1 MKLGDDFKVRKVAG
15 YIFLAAF
22 LFGTMEVTLKLAG
35 GALDSFQ
42 LTFLR
47 FMVGGLLL
55 LPFAVREI
63 KQNNT
68 VITRKDYLYLLL
80 LGTVCIPLSMLLFQ
94 LGVMRSNAS
103 TASILI
109 SVNPLF
115 TMVFAHFLLKND
127 KMNKKKVGTLCLGL
141 VGILFMVSPWHM
153 QSGNTALGV
162 TLVILGAIFFGLYTV
177 MGKISV
183 EKIGIFAQTSISFIL
198 GSLVL
203 LVVLLF
209 MDRPVISGVMD
220 NIWLVLYLS
229 VFVTGLGYLFYFL
242 AIQKSDATTG
252 SIVFFVKPAIAP
264 VMAVII
270 LGDVITWNGYLGI
283 ALILLS
289 SFISI
294 KEKRR
299 LQNETIEN

>member
-1 MKLGDDFKVRKVAG
+1 MRKVAG

-55 LPFAVREI
+55 LPFAIREI
-63 KQNNT
+63 KQNDT
-68 VITRKDYLYLLL
+68 VISRKDYLYLLL

-127 KMNKKKVGTLCLGL
+127 KMNKKKVATLCLGL

-183 EKIGIFAQTSISFIL
+183 EKIGLFAQTSISFIL

-220 NIWLVLYLS
+220 NLWLVLYLS

-264 VMAVII
+264 VMAVVI

-283 ALILLS
+283 ALILIS